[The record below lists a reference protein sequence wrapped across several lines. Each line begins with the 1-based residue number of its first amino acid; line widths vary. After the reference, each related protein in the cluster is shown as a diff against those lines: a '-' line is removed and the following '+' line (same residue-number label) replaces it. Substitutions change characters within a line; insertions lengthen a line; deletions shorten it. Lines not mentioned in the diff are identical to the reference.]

1 MPIPQSSGADSAAHQ
16 HLYDVFLSHHSGD
29 KPLVE
34 SIAARLIDEQGLR
47 PFLDKWHL
55 IPGEPWQEALEE
67 ALDQSGTCAVFLGP
81 SGLGPWENEE
91 MRVGLDE
98 RVRNKSFR
106 VIPVLLPRAEPKDKK
121 TLPRFLSRLTWVDFR
136 GGLDD
141 PDAFQRLAAGIRGLP
156 PGRQLALSENQARQ
170 LRIDKKAVAKTGRA
184 RWQVLEST
192 LIGALIVIFLV
203 GLQLICEHYALECGS
218 RLRIYEWLQ
227 TRLNSVAP
235 SNDLRV
241 TLVDISGLPGGQNER
256 QMTDRSSLWK
266 IVKAIES
273 HHPRAI
279 AIDIDFSPL
288 DDQLEAQ
295 QLSKQEQQ
303 FLDDCLTLSNNNK
316 VPIFLGVHRQV
327 GSRSDFW
334 LGASKYK
341 SMAAATAVNVSDNCR
356 APIWIKGVSEKIH
369 SLGWAAAGS
378 PTVEAPHW
386 LAWAIQIGSY
396 HQPKPYF
403 EYADRVISY
412 ANLEEIRKR
421 RIEVKDGTPI
431 AQASADR
438 FRDRIVVIG
447 DATNSYDQ
455 FLPPGRTDPWPGVFL
470 HACAADTFA
479 RSPVYEARPLARLVL
494 DISIALVVFGLL
506 SYFRFHGANKKDGFY
521 LILRSMRAMV
531 IIAVVISAAGGL
543 LAILLSLLWLDFF
556 ALAVAVP
563 IDHLVLNKL
572 RKGNPK

>member
-91 MRVGLDE
+91 MRVALDE

-106 VIPVLLPRAEPKDKK
+106 VIPVLLPGAEPKDKK

-141 PDAFQRLAAGIRGLP
+141 LDAFQRLAAGIRGLP
-156 PGRQLALSENQARQ
+156 PGRQPALSENQARQ
-170 LRIDKKAVAKTGRA
+170 LRIDKKAVAKTGRP
-184 RWQVLEST
+184 RWRVFEST

-203 GLQLICEHYALECGS
+203 SLQLICERYVLDCGS

-241 TLVDISGLPGGQNER
+241 TLVDIRGLPGGQNEQ
-256 QMTDRSSLWK
+256 QMTDRSVLWK
-266 IVKAIES
+266 IVKAIGD

-303 FLDDCLTLSNNNK
+303 FLENCFYLSNK

-334 LGASKYK
+334 LGVSRYK

-356 APIWIKGVSEKIH
+356 APIWIKGLSEKIH
-369 SLGWAAAGS
+369 SIGWAAAGS
-378 PTVEAPHW
+378 PKVEAPHW
-386 LAWAIQIGSY
+386 LAWAIQLESY

-403 EYADRVISY
+403 EYVDRMISY

-421 RIEVKDGTPI
+421 RIEARDETPI

-455 FLPPGRTDPWPGVFL
+455 FLPPGRADPWPGVFL
-470 HACAADTFA
+470 HACAADTFT
-479 RSPVYEARPLARLVL
+479 RSSVYEARPVAGLVL
-494 DISIALVVFGLL
+494 DISIALGVFGLL
-506 SYFRFHGANKKDGFY
+506 SYCRFHGANKQDRFY
-521 LILRSMRAMV
+521 LILRSMKAMV
-531 IIAVVISAAGGL
+531 IMAVVISAGGGL
-543 LAILLSLLWLDFF
+543 LAIWLSLLWLDFF

-572 RKGNPK
+572 RKGIPR